1 MKEKKPQNV
10 NMGQRFRNDREAKK
24 WSREFLPERV
34 GISVQFLADL
44 ELGNSGVSLERF
56 IKLCQVLN
64 VNAHTI
70 LFGDVEKDPLLFN
83 IGSML
88 ANRDSEDVHRVVAM
102 LEAATEAYFR
112 E

>member
-1 MKEKKPQNV
+1 M
-10 NMGQRFRNDREAKK
+10 A
-24 WSREFLPERV
+24 ERV
-34 GISVQFLADL
+34 GVSAQFLADL

-70 LFGDVEKDPLLFN
+70 LFGDVEKNPLLFN
-83 IGSML
+83 IGTML

-102 LEAATEAYFR
+102 LEAVTEAYFR